1 METRNEIQEKVLHS
15 ELIIKGSD
23 HDKETDLL
31 DAELKVF
38 LTNRTLSND
47 GDVLEAGLPAAK
59 VPSHPYRKPRT
70 SEREPEITP

>member
-23 HDKETDLL
+23 HNKETDLL

-47 GDVLEAGLPAAK
+47 GDVPPLPLGPC
-59 VPSHPYRKPRT
+59 PSSQCWALGSGECLTH
-70 SEREPEITP
+70 